1 VAQLVIVSI
10 AGAMTA
16 TLIVRALGSSTG
28 RARSDEP
35 VDAVSLPLPLP
46 TAARGAAPLEP
57 STATAAPAR
66 AGRDLDATLAAPRLS
81 LPDAP
86 SLEQRATSVK
96 SRMAERLELQS
107 GEAYANGLA
116 KSGLS
121 RADSDAIAR
130 RFFADVA
137 ECAFEGARKQYA
149 AAGTDF
155 AELVAGAE
163 RVWSQE
169 NDAGIGVEVVAMREM
184 PCVAD
189 AAQRAGIVLP
199 PDLVARYAAR
209 VPDEL
214 SRSAAEFPH
223 AARPPWADA
232 MEAAIRAH
240 LARYPS
246 VALTSLYA
254 ECKANG
260 CSVVIQGRDI
270 PIFDLE
276 FDVFAER
283 NGFDHAL
290 VSGDDA
296 RRVVW
301 LQR

>member
-1 VAQLVIVSI
+1 MAQLVIVSI

-16 TLIVRALGSSTG
+16 MLIVRALGSSTG

-35 VDAVSLPLPLP
+35 VDAVSVPLPLP
-46 TAARGAAPLEP
+46 TAARTAAPLAP

-66 AGRDLDATLAAPRLS
+66 AGRELDATLETPQLS
-81 LPDAP
+81 QPDTP

-107 GEAYANGLA
+107 GEAYANGLT

-121 RADSDAIAR
+121 RADSDALAR
-130 RFFADVA
+130 RFFAEVA
-137 ECAFEGARKQYA
+137 ECAFEAARKQYA
-149 AAGTDF
+149 AAGTNF
-155 AELVAGAE
+155 AEFVAGAE
-163 RVWSQE
+163 RVWSQG
-169 NDAGIGVEVVAMREM
+169 NDGGIRVDSVAMREM

-209 VPDEL
+209 APDEL
-214 SRSAAEFPH
+214 SRDGAELP
-223 AARPPWADA
+223 AVARPPWADA

-240 LARYPS
+240 VARYPK
-246 VALTSLYA
+246 VAHTSLYA

-260 CSVVIQGRDI
+260 CLVVIEGRDV
-270 PIFDLE
+270 PIFELE

-283 NGFDHAL
+283 NGFDHAR